1 VKIKSNKIIIGTWG
15 LSGDLG
21 RIKENPLDIF
31 CEAIKLGF
39 NEFDVAPTYGK
50 GKIYD
55 LINNIP
61 TKIKKNMIFNTK
73 CGYDEKKFKKT
84 FSIKDIKNS
93 LENSLDILGKINIL
107 YLHNPRNEIKDWK
120 KIIDLIAIFK
130 KKKFIKYSGISFAKN
145 SYFNEKIVNNFD
157 YIQDE
162 INLLTTNN
170 YKEAKKYKSKIHSRS
185 PFALGLLVNKKKIK
199 FKKNDYRKT
208 LFSSKDR
215 ELIILSQISNL
226 KIIDSDLKKL
236 SLDFLFSLKRIN
248 KIIFGIKSIK
258 HLNELKNDLKKIKRI
273 DKIKKSKVINLNKNC
288 FNLHN
293 KTLLY

>member
-21 RIKENPLDIF
+21 RIQENPLNIF
-31 CEAIKLGF
+31 YKAIKLGF

-73 CGYDEKKFKKT
+73 CGYDEKKHKKT

-120 KIIDLIAIFK
+120 KIIDLIEILK
-130 KKKFIKYSGISFAKN
+130 KK
-145 SYFNEKIVNNFD
+145 
-157 YIQDE
+157 
-162 INLLTTNN
+162 NL
-170 YKEAKKYKSKIHSRS
+170 
-185 PFALGLLVNKKKIK
+185 
-199 FKKNDYRKT
+199 
-208 LFSSKDR
+208 
-215 ELIILSQISNL
+215 
-226 KIIDSDLKKL
+226 
-236 SLDFLFSLKRIN
+236 
-248 KIIFGIKSIK
+248 
-258 HLNELKNDLKKIKRI
+258 
-273 DKIKKSKVINLNKNC
+273 
-288 FNLHN
+288 
-293 KTLLY
+293 

>member
-1 VKIKSNKIIIGTWG
+1 MKIKSNKIIIGTWG

-21 RIKENPLDIF
+21 KIKENPLNIF
-31 CEAIKLGF
+31 YEAVKLGF
-39 NEFDVAPTYGK
+39 NEFDVAPTYGQ

-55 LINNIP
+55 LINKIP
-61 TKIKKNMIFNTK
+61 DRIKKNMIFNTK
-73 CGYDEKKFKKT
+73 CGYDEKKYKKT
-84 FSIKDIKNS
+84 FTINDIKNS
-93 LENSLDILGKINIL
+93 VENSLDILGKINIL

-120 KIIDLIAIFK
+120 KIINLISNFK

-145 SYFNEKIVNNFD
+145 SYFNKKIVNNFD

-199 FKKNDYRKT
+199 FEKNDYRKN
-208 LFSSKDR
+208 LFLTKER
-215 ELIILSQISNL
+215 ELIILSQILNL
-226 KIIDSDLKKL
+226 KIIDTDLKKL
-236 SLDFLFSLKRIN
+236 SLDFLFSLKKIN

-258 HLNELKNDLKKIKRI
+258 HLNELKDDLKTIKKI
-273 DKIKKSKVINLNKNC
+273 DKIKKKKVIDLNKKF
-288 FNLHN
+288 FNLQN
-293 KTLLY
+293 SDLLY